1 MTAVSPYP
9 HWHYFDAYPGGILKA
24 VYRGNGIPL
33 PWGNMR
39 LVQDPCHHWAVFRM
53 LNPSPKQSSAQ
64 ISIMYNGTEPR
75 IYCCESTQVKDMA
88 GNKHVL
94 CTGVDLNP
102 ALDAQGKDSN
112 DIAEHLMQ
120 LCRAS
125 GGSRAIPTAI
135 KKDIQS
141 VAKILNMEWIE
152 RGIDHD
158 AMIICPRS
166 SACPRKPQC
175 ADQPNQISK
184 QLDIS
189 KIRREIISAH

>member
-1 MTAVSPYP
+1 
-9 HWHYFDAYPGGILKA
+9 
-24 VYRGNGIPL
+24 
-33 PWGNMR
+33 
-39 LVQDPCHHWAVFRM
+39 
-53 LNPSPKQSSAQ
+53 
-64 ISIMYNGTEPR
+64 
-75 IYCCESTQVKDMA
+75 
-88 GNKHVL
+88 
-94 CTGVDLNP
+94 
-102 ALDAQGKDSN
+102 
-112 DIAEHLMQ
+112 MQ

-141 VAKILNMEWIE
+141 VAKILNIEWIE
-152 RGIDHD
+152 RGIDQD